1 MAKKATLKAEPRS
14 ERGKGAARKT
24 RAAGRIP
31 AVVYGHGEPTRELT
45 VDAHELELLF
55 ARVHYENTIINLDI
69 AGEKA
74 EVKVL
79 VREVQSHA
87 FRPDVLHVDFY
98 QIHAGEK
105 LVVDVPIRLQGTAAG
120 VRAGG
125 VMMQTITDL
134 EVRCLPD
141 HIPEF
146 ITIDVSGLEIADA
159 VHVGDLT
166 LPEGVEPQV
175 DADRV
180 VCSVTPPTVSV
191 AETEAEEAEA
201 EIEAET
207 AASSEPEV
215 IRRGKEQDEE

>member
-1 MAKKATLKAEPRS
+1 MATKATLKAQPRA

-31 AVVYGHGEPTRELT
+31 AVVYGHGEATRELT

-55 ARVHYENTIINLDI
+55 SRVHYENTIINLDI
-69 AGEKA
+69 EGERG

-105 LVVDVPIRLQGTAAG
+105 VAVEIPVRLQGVAAG

-141 HIPEF
+141 HIPEH
-146 ITIDVSGLEIADA
+146 IDADVSALEIGDA
-159 VHVGDLT
+159 LHVSDLAV
-166 LPEGVEPQV
+166 PEGVEPQV
-175 DADRV
+175 DGDRV
-180 VCSVTPPTVSV
+180 VCSVTPPTVT
-191 AETEAEEAEA
+191 AADAEA
-201 EIEAET
+201 AAAPAEPT
-207 AASSEPEV
+207 SSEPEV
-215 IRRGKEQDEE
+215 IRRGREQDEE

>member
-1 MAKKATLKAEPRS
+1 MATKATLKAQPRA
-14 ERGKGAARKT
+14 ERGKGAARKA

-31 AVVYGHGEPTRELT
+31 AVVYGHGEATRELT

-69 AGEKA
+69 AGEKG

-105 LVVDVPIRLQGTAAG
+105 VVVDVPVRLQGTAPG

-141 HIPEF
+141 NIPEY
-146 ITIDVSGLEIADA
+146 IDADVSQLEIGNAI
-159 VHVGDLT
+159 HVGELT

-180 VCSVTPPTVSV
+180 VCSVTPPSVSAV
-191 AETEAEEAEA
+191 EAEA
-201 EIEAET
+201 PVEEV
-207 AASSEPEV
+207 AATTSEPEV

>member
-1 MAKKATLKAEPRS
+1 MKTKAILKAQPRA
-14 ERGKGAARKT
+14 ERGKGAARKA

-31 AVVYGHGEPTRELT
+31 AVVYGHGEATRELT

-69 AGEKA
+69 AGEKG

-105 LVVDVPIRLQGTAAG
+105 VAVEVPVRLQGTAPG

-141 HIPEF
+141 NIPEY
-146 ITIDVSGLEIADA
+146 ITADVSTLEIGDA
-159 VHVGDLT
+159 IHVGELT
-166 LPEGVEPQV
+166 VPEGVEPQV

-180 VCSVTPPTVSV
+180 VCSVTPPSVSAV
-191 AETEAEEAEA
+191 EAEA
-201 EIEAET
+201 PVEEVVAT
-207 AASSEPEV
+207 TSEPEV